1 MEPSRITRP
10 RENNRMPD
18 EPACFECDTATST
31 EWREHAFTYGVG
43 ASAVELSVTLPV
55 RICDTCGLEFLDD
68 EAETLQH
75 EAICA
80 HLDVLTPKEI
90 RGIREMHCMSR
101 AEFSRVTGLG
111 EATLNRWENA
121 ILIQNKAND
130 RVTCELT
137 EARTPGF
144 PKAFSVAAFAD
155 RVLPYYQDLRRASPG
170 TSGLRDSK
178 GRLVAISAEECTL
191 RHFIRSRGE

>member
-1 MEPSRITRP
+1 
-10 RENNRMPD
+10 MPD

-130 RVTCELT
+130 RYLRLLASRANLQKLERLDSPRPSRSLPSRTACFRTIKISEELRQ
-137 EARTPGF
+137 EQAGF
-144 PKAFSVAAFAD
+144 VIRKVA
-155 RVLPYYQDLRRASPG
+155 
-170 TSGLRDSK
+170 
-178 GRLVAISAEECTL
+178 
-191 RHFIRSRGE
+191 